1 MPDKTNSGEYKKA
14 RAVETFDTLT
24 FCSNVLQDM
33 AYVAKSSY
41 NPEASFVPVKS
52 SA

>member
-1 MPDKTNSGEYKKA
+1 M
-14 RAVETFDTLT
+14 ETFDTLT
-24 FCSNVLQDM
+24 FCGNVLQDM

-41 NPEASFVPVKS
+41 NPETSFMPVKS